1 MNEYRIALRNVGH
14 IDPSSIEEYIRA
26 GGYHSLARAR
36 SMEPGA
42 IIAELERSGR
52 LRGRGGA
59 GFNTGFKWRS
69 AAQAP
74 GDCKYV
80 ICNADEGE
88 PGTYKDRIILE
99 NDPHTLLEG
108 MLICAHAIGAKQ
120 AIVYCRAEYPDVIR
134 LLRHSI
140 AAAEEKGLT
149 GNVKMSVHSGAGA
162 YVCGEETALLN
173 SLEGKRG
180 EPRLKPPYPTI
191 AGYRGKPTV
200 VNNVETFSAVPSIIE
215 KGAQWYSSLGSPKYT
230 GTKIFTL
237 SGDVVNPTYAE
248 VPCTVTLRQLI
259 YDFGGG
265 IRDGKKLKAVQ
276 VGGNSGVFLTEKELD
291 TPMDFESVSALGAA
305 LGSGSLMVLSE
316 ERSML
321 DVVLANVTFSMEESC
336 GKCVPCR
343 EGTMRLHRILTRI
356 SEGKGTARD
365 LTVLKELGHHMN
377 LAAFCP
383 LGQSAA
389 VPVLS
394 ALEKFP
400 GDFPVQQA

>member
-1 MNEYRIALRNVGH
+1 MNEYRVALRNVGK
-14 IDPSSIEEYIRA
+14 IDPASIDDYIRA
-26 GGYHSLARAR
+26 GGYKALEKAR
-36 SMEPGA
+36 SMDQEA
-42 IIAELERSGR
+42 IISEIERSGR

-59 GFNTGFKWRS
+59 GFSTGFKWRG
-69 AAQAP
+69 AYNAP
-74 GDCKYV
+74 GDYKYI

-99 NDPHTLLEG
+99 HDPHTLLEG
-108 MLICAHAIGAKQ
+108 MLICAYAVGAQEAI
-120 AIVYCRAEYPDVIR
+120 IYCRAEYPEVIR
-134 LLRHSI
+134 LLKHSI
-140 AAAEEKGLT
+140 AAAEENGLT
-149 GNVKMSVHSGAGA
+149 GTVKMSVHSGAGA

-200 VNNVETFSAVPSIIE
+200 VNNVETFSAVSSIIE

-237 SGDVVNPTYAE
+237 SGDVENPTYVE
-248 VPCTVTLRQLI
+248 VPSVVTLRQLI
-259 YDFGGG
+259 FQFGGG
-265 IRDGKKLKAVQ
+265 IKGGKKLKAVQ
-276 VGGNSGVFLTEKELD
+276 IGGNSGVFLTEDQLD
-291 TPMDFESVSALGAA
+291 TPMDFESVSELGAA

-316 ERSML
+316 DRSML
-321 DVVLANVTFSMEESC
+321 DVVIANLEFSLEESC

-343 EGTMRLHRILTRI
+343 EGTMRLSKILKRIAAG
-356 SEGKGTARD
+356 EGRKKD
-365 LTVLKELGHHMN
+365 LNTLQELGNHMK

-400 GDFPVQQA
+400 KDFPIQEV